1 METLRDMRYSRYALV
16 VMALAAL
23 LVVLSSCGR
32 ARYAAGQGGLEE
44 RLPAPSAEAPMSADA
59 AKEAAVMDEEGGE
72 VAGVSATA
80 AGITRRIIMTGQL
93 RLEVADLAETID
105 KMRKL
110 AEELGGYL
118 AGSNVYETS
127 EGMRAGEVTLRVPA
141 EQFAAVF
148 AQLKEL
154 GSAQSYSED
163 SQDVTEEWVDLEA
176 RIANKK
182 AEEKSLLALL
192 ERKGELEDILQVQRE
207 VFRVRGEVE
216 QMEGRLRYLKN
227 QVSLSTI
234 TVSLNELG
242 AAGVAHPEM
251 WRIGYHLR
259 TAWNALTRL
268 VEAAV
273 YAVIYVVVSG
283 AIFWVPLLLLI
294 LWIRR
299 RRARRRAQQEEAETQ
314 PES

>member
-1 METLRDMRYSRYALV
+1 MGAFGNMRYGRYALV

-23 LVVLSSCGR
+23 VVVLSSC
-32 ARYAAGQGGLEE
+32 ARERYKASQGALEA
-44 RLPAPSAEAPMSADA
+44 RLGAPPAEAPMAADA
-59 AKEAAVMDEEGGE
+59 AKAESVMDAEGGKA
-72 VAGVSATA
+72 AGATAAA

-93 RLEVADLAETID
+93 RLEVANLAETINRI
-105 KMRKL
+105 RKL
-110 AEELGGYL
+110 AEEVGGYL

-127 EGMRAGEVTLRVPA
+127 EGMRSGEVTLRVPA
-141 EQFAAVF
+141 GQFAPVF

-154 GSAQSYSED
+154 GSAKSYSED

-192 ERKGELEDILQVQRE
+192 ERKGELEDILKVQRE

-234 TVSLNELG
+234 TVSMDELG
-242 AAGVAHPEM
+242 PAGVAQPEL

-259 TAWNALTRL
+259 TAWNALARL
-268 VEAAV
+268 VEGAV
-273 YAVIYVVVSG
+273 YAAIYAVVSG

-299 RRARRRAQQEEAETQ
+299 RRARRKARQEDAEV
-314 PES
+314 

>member
-16 VMALAAL
+16 VMALTAL

-32 ARYAAGQGGLEE
+32 ARYAAREE
-44 RLPAPSAEAPMSADA
+44 SMAVPPAEAPMSADA
-59 AKEAAVMDEEGGE
+59 AKETVGMDEEGGE
-72 VAGVSATA
+72 VAGATAAA

-141 EQFAAVF
+141 EQFAEVF
-148 AQLKEL
+148 AQLKEF
-154 GSAQSYSED
+154 GSAKSYSEN

-268 VEAAV
+268 VEGAV

-299 RRARRRAQQEEAETQ
+299 RRARRRAQQEEEATQ
-314 PES
+314 LES

>member
-1 METLRDMRYSRYALV
+1 MGALRKMRYGRYALI

-32 ARYAAGQGGLEE
+32 GKYEARQGVGDE
-44 RLPAPSAEAPMSADA
+44 RPGAPSAEAPVAADA
-59 AKEAAVMDEEGGE
+59 VKEAAYSDAEGGE
-72 VAGVSATA
+72 ETATSAAA
-80 AGITRRIIMTGQL
+80 AGITRHIIMTGQL
-93 RLEVADLAETID
+93 RLEVADLTETIE
-105 KMRKL
+105 KVRKL
-110 AEELGGYL
+110 AEEIGGYL

-127 EGMRAGEVTLRVPA
+127 EGLRAGEVTLRVPA
-141 EQFAAVF
+141 EEFAAVF
-148 AQLKEL
+148 AQLKKL
-154 GSAQSYSED
+154 GSARSYSED

-182 AEEKSLLALL
+182 AEEKSILALL

-234 TVSLNELG
+234 TVSIDELG
-242 AAGVAHPEM
+242 PAGVAQPEM
-251 WRIGYHLR
+251 WRIGYHVR

-268 VEAAV
+268 IEGAV
-273 YAVIYVVVSG
+273 YAVVYVVISG
-283 AIFWVPLLLLI
+283 AIFWVPVVLLV
-294 LWIRR
+294 LWLRR
-299 RRARRRAQQEEAETQ
+299 RRARRKAQQVEAGEA
-314 PES
+314 